1 MPLSSFE
8 LVGMLK
14 LSLSIQELDDILGST
29 WSINE
34 RGLNMQ
40 NIVY

>member
-14 LSLSIQELDDILGST
+14 FSLSIQELDDILGST